1 MWLVMMTK
9 IYLFRMVVIILFSIT
24 VAIIVTVVA
33 LGRGETEL
41 DQEIKDILDNHGKE
55 TNH

>member
-1 MWLVMMTK
+1 
-9 IYLFRMVVIILFSIT
+9 MVVIILFSIT
-24 VAIIVTVVA
+24 VAIIVTVIVV
-33 LGRGETEL
+33 GRGETEL